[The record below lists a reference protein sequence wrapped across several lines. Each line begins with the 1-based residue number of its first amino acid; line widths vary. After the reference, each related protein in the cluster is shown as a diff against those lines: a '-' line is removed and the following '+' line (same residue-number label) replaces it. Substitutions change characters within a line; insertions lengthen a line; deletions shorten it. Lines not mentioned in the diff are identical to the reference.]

1 MFFLISL
8 RFIIVSFY
16 YERVHTNKMNP
27 VDFSVVEEM
36 LSFEM
41 SPFEEKIPLGQRD
54 VASDVK
60 FALFVGRNYYDIV
73 LTLAYCFQVVDKMWL
88 FERMEIL
95 EQRGQKIASETFS
108 RTECK

>member
-16 YERVHTNKMNP
+16 YERVRTNKMNP

-36 LSFEM
+36 LLFEM
-41 SPFEEKIPLGQRD
+41 SSFEEKIPLGQRN

-60 FALFVGRNYYDIV
+60 FSHFLLEEIIMTLF
-73 LTLAYCFQVVDKMWL
+73 
-88 FERMEIL
+88 
-95 EQRGQKIASETFS
+95 
-108 RTECK
+108 